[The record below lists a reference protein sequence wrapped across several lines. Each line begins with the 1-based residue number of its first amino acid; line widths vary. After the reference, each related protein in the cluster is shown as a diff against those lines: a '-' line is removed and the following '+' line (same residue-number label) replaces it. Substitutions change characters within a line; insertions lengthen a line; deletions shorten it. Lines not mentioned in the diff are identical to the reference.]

1 MPGRLRLSDG
11 EQPIDCSLL
20 KAADT
25 VKPPFKVIDSISLT
39 LKWDLSCLSFCMSPC
54 IDVLEEQL
62 KRAFLLIIDKCSGS
76 KSDVCLLDIPPGTQ
90 KSLDCLLM
98 KNVNRYGGDC
108 EKLD

>member
-1 MPGRLRLSDG
+1 M
-11 EQPIDCSLL
+11 
-20 KAADT
+20 
-25 VKPPFKVIDSISLT
+25 DSISLT

-54 IDVLEEQL
+54 IDVLMYEQL
-62 KRAFLLIIDKCSGS
+62 KRAFLLIIDQYSGS
-76 KSDVCLLDIPPGTQ
+76 KSDVYLLEIPPGTQ